1 MDFVEPD
8 PDIDSILVDLS
19 TLGNDVFVD
28 SLTKTAFSVVVVVV
42 AAAAVV
48 VVVGGGGC
56 GDGVVVVV
64 VVVVK

>member
-19 TLGNDVFVD
+19 TLGNDVVVD
-28 SLTKTAFSVVVVVV
+28 SLTNTAFSVVVV
-42 AAAAVV
+42 AAAA

-56 GDGVVVVV
+56 GDGVIVVV